1 MSQTYQAR
9 HALRTHQKEL
19 LGRLTTSL
27 EMLKATQA
35 ETAAVLP
42 RLVVDEEGQYRECH
56 TLDDVLKASNE
67 SQEAP
72 GVTLL
77 RCAIADLSDDKKPTT
92 AEAIFLVLEGKFS
105 WLRDDAGS
113 VRRVCFICHHMGT
126 LLRLR

>member
-72 GVTLL
+72 SVTLL